1 MTEKRSNE
9 FMLDLLKRVQ
19 PMQIEVL
26 KKGYSAHIDT
36 GINSYWDDKARLS
49 FDFTIFEGTDIAE
62 QYEFHYLDT
71 EEQLEAT
78 LAKLR
83 ADINAL

>member
-1 MTEKRSNE
+1 
-9 FMLDLLKRVQ
+9 MLDLLKRVQ
-19 PMQIEVL
+19 PMQIEAL
-26 KKGYSAHIDT
+26 KKGYAVYLDT
-36 GINSYWDDKARLS
+36 GISLYWDIPRVY
-49 FDFTIFEGTDIAE
+49 FDLTIFDGTDIKD
-62 QYEFHYLDT
+62 QYEFYFNDT

>member
-1 MTEKRSNE
+1 MTQKRSNE

-26 KKGYSAHIDT
+26 KRGYSAHLDT
-36 GINSYWDDKARLS
+36 GISSLWDEARVY
-49 FDFTIFEGTDIAE
+49 FDLTIFEGTDITE
-62 QYEFHYLDT
+62 RYDFHYGDT

>member
-1 MTEKRSNE
+1 MAHRTNE
-9 FMLDLLKRVQ
+9 FMLNLLKDVQ
-19 PMQIEVL
+19 PLQIEAL

-36 GINSYWDDKARLS
+36 GISSFWGDKARVH
-49 FDFTIFEGTDIAE
+49 FDFTIFEGIDITGR
-62 QYEFHYLDT
+62 YEFHYGDT

>member
-9 FMLDLLKRVQ
+9 FMLDLLKKVQ
-19 PMQIEVL
+19 PLQIEAL
-26 KKGYSAHIDT
+26 KRGYSAHIDT
-36 GINSYWDDKARLS
+36 GISDWDDVDRIH
-49 FDFTIFEGTDIAE
+49 FDCTIFEGTDIRE
-62 QYEFHYLDT
+62 RYEFHYTDT

>member
-1 MTEKRSNE
+1 
-9 FMLDLLKRVQ
+9 MLDLLKRVQ
-19 PMQIEVL
+19 PMQIKAL

-36 GINSYWDDKARLS
+36 GICSYWDDKARVH
-49 FDFTIFEGTDIAE
+49 FNFTIFEDTHIIE
-62 QYEFHYLDT
+62 QYEFNFNDT
-71 EEQLEAT
+71 EEQIEAT